1 MSTERG
7 PRQGWPVG
15 AGVLAA
21 AILALV
27 VTRAAAGTDQAADG
41 PERVHGVGP
50 QGGVPQF
57 VVECGWSHAAPDDP
71 IVHPGHAGRSH
82 LHDFFGS
89 TAVGADSTAVDLV
102 GTTTTCK
109 TKADTAA
116 YWAPALLRHG
126 EPIEPAGSVAYY
138 RPGPGID
145 PAAVQAPPAGLA
157 VVAGDPVASSPQ
169 PLEVAAWR
177 CGASPAL
184 QVEPPACPK
193 SAPLGV
199 RVTFPDCWDG
209 ERVTAPDHRSHLAR
223 SHGGRCPATH
233 RVPIAQL
240 TFEVRYPVSG
250 DPAGLE
256 LASGGLHSLHADF
269 LNAWDPAALER
280 EVRACL
286 NGGRVCGIVSNRAT
300 G

>member
-1 MSTERG
+1 
-7 PRQGWPVG
+7 VG
-15 AGVLAA
+15 LAA
-21 AILALV
+21 VVAGTLALV
-27 VTRAAAGTDQAADG
+27 ASTAGDEPRDGTGVPTRV
-41 PERVHGVGP
+41 PGVGP
-50 QGGVPQF
+50 QGAVPQF

-71 IVHPGHAGRSH
+71 IVHPGQAGRSH

-89 TAVGADSTAVDLV
+89 SAVDAHSTAADLL
-102 GTTTTCK
+102 GTSTTCK
-109 TKADTAA
+109 SKADTAA

-126 EPIEPAGSVAYY
+126 EPIQPTGSVAYY

-145 PAAVQAPPAGLA
+145 PSTVQPPPAGLA
-157 VVAGDPVASSPQ
+157 VVAGDPVARGPQ

-177 CGASPAL
+177 CGASPDL
-184 QVEPPACPK
+184 QAEPPWCPR

-199 RVTFPDCWDG
+199 RITFPDCWDA
-209 ERVTAPDHRSHLAR
+209 ERATAPDHRSHVAR
-223 SHGGRCPATH
+223 SDGGRCPATH
-233 RVPIAQL
+233 PVPIAQL

-256 LASGGLHSLHADF
+256 LASGGLQSLHADF
-269 LNAWDPAALER
+269 LNAWDQAALER

-286 NGGRVCGIVSNRAT
+286 NGGRVCGVVSNRVT